1 MTISEQIVIFDKL
14 NLMATVIDEM
24 SRNISELTRQI
35 REIDIIIENNSW
47 QDEVDKILEKRALD
61 EINGNKA

>member
-14 NLMATVIDEM
+14 NLMATAIDKM
-24 SRNISELTRQI
+24 SKNISELTKQI
-35 REIDIIIENNSW
+35 REINIIIENNSW
-47 QDEVDKILEKRALD
+47 KDEVDKILEKRALD